1 VGFPTKLIT
10 VLNFRHI
17 ELFQKDKKVIEM
29 SLTLKEYDA
38 KLDSKK
44 RLTIRGARTNYYHVT
59 EKKDGTIELSPR
71 ELVHPDEISKNTL
84 KMVDKA
90 VTNFKNGE
98 VSEPVNIAELEEL
111 LD

>member
-1 VGFPTKLIT
+1 MAQAI
-10 VLNFRHI
+10 
-17 ELFQKDKKVIEM
+17 M
-29 SLTLKEYDA
+29 EYDA

-44 RLTIRGARTNYYHVT
+44 RITIRGAQTQFYHVT

-71 ELVHPDEISKNTL
+71 ELVHPDEISERTL

-90 VTNFKNGE
+90 VRNFKTGKA
-98 VSEPVNIAELEEL
+98 SKPVDMDELKKL